1 MISNLMVFADTIE
14 DGKEVYK
21 TIFKQQNTLVI
32 LPNLGT
38 KVIEDT
44 IAIAMIRIIV
54 RWLIDTYE

>member
-1 MISNLMVFADTIE
+1 MVFADTIE

-54 RWLIDTYE
+54 RWLIDTYDIQSY

>member
-1 MISNLMVFADTIE
+1 MVFADTIE